1 MFDGL
6 FNVPDDRVRWNLG
19 KGVENMADTQVSD
32 HAVEERRGIRQTAPF
47 ILSALSG
54 GHGIFHWFSQS
65 FFVMLPAVVATFG
78 LSGLQVG
85 AISTTREVVSGVVA
99 LPGGVVTDML
109 RRHWGLVLAGCMAL
123 FGVGWLIMGIAPVY
137 PVLLLGMGVVA
148 MAASMWHLPA
158 TAALSHQFAHRR
170 GSALSF
176 HGVGGNIGDVL
187 GPALTGGLLLVLS
200 WRGILSIYAVVP
212 LLLTFVVF
220 WAFRDI
226 GKTGPQATAAQGFNE
241 QMGQTWQSF
250 KAHPRLWGIMTVAGI
265 RGMAHVAFLPFLA
278 LYLGLETQLGM
289 SKPSL
294 GLHFALLVGVG
305 IVSTPVMGYLSDRV
319 GRKVVLIPGMLG
331 LAVLTALLVPF
342 GEGIGLIVVIALL
355 GIFLFSDQPILT
367 AGALDTIGEGVVAST
382 LGVFSFSRFA
392 LAAASPLIAGY
403 LFDSNGIES
412 TFIYIAIL
420 YVVAS
425 VILLAVPMGAP
436 RHSAGDGHHGHGGG
450 HGHGHDAH
458 EEGQDDHGHGHAH
471 DEEQG
476 HHDHGHGDEE
486 EHGHH

>member
-1 MFDGL
+1 M
-6 FNVPDDRVRWNLG
+6 
-19 KGVENMADTQVSD
+19 VETQVGD
-32 HAVEERRGIRQTAPF
+32 HAIEAEARRGLRGTAPF

-54 GHGIFHWFSQS
+54 GHGIFHWFTQS

-78 LSGLQVG
+78 LSGFQVG
-85 AISTTREVVSGVVA
+85 AIATTREVVSGVIA

-123 FGVGWLIMGIAPVY
+123 FGVGWLIMGISPVY
-137 PVLLLGMGVVA
+137 PVLLVGMGVVA

-158 TAALSHQFAHRR
+158 TAALSSQFAHRR

-226 GKTGPQATAAQGFNE
+226 GRTGTQATAPAGFRS
-241 QMGQTWQSF
+241 QMDQTRQSF
-250 KAHPRLWGIMTVAGI
+250 KEHPRLWGIMTVAGI
-265 RGMAHVAFLPFLA
+265 RGMANVAFLPFLA

-294 GLHFALLVGVG
+294 GLHIALLVGVG
-305 IVSTPVMGYLSDRV
+305 IISTPIMGYLSDRL
-319 GRKVVLIPGMLG
+319 GRKLVLVPGMLG

-342 GEGIGLIVVIALL
+342 GEGIGLIVVLALL

-367 AGALDTIGEGVVAST
+367 AGALDVIGEGVVAST
-382 LGVFSFSRFA
+382 LGVFSFCRFA
-392 LAAASPLIAGY
+392 LAASSPLIAGL
-403 LFDSNGIES
+403 LFDFRGIEA
-412 TFIYIAIL
+412 TFFYIASL
-420 YVVAS
+420 YVVATL
-425 VILLAVPMGAP
+425 ILMIVPMATP
-436 RHSAGDGHHGHGGG
+436 RHSAGDGHHGHGHGG
-450 HGHGHDAH
+450 
-458 EEGQDDHGHGHAH
+458 
-471 DEEQG
+471 
-476 HHDHGHGDEE
+476 HDHGADHGGDHEDDHAHA
-486 EHGHH
+486 HGNGDGHGAR

>member
-1 MFDGL
+1 MTQS
-6 FNVPDDRVRWNLG
+6 RVETTETQRDQ
-19 KGVENMADTQVSD
+19 GV
-32 HAVEERRGIRQTAPF
+32 RQTAAF

-54 GHGIFHWFSQS
+54 GHGIFHWFTQS

-78 LSGLQVG
+78 LSGVQVG
-85 AISTTREVVSGVVA
+85 AIVTTREVVSGVIA

-123 FGVGWLIMGIAPVY
+123 FGVGWLIMGISPVY

-158 TAALSHQFAHRR
+158 TAALSYQFAHRR

-226 GKTGPQATAAQGFNE
+226 GKTGTQTTAPTSFKE
-241 QMGQTWQSF
+241 QMDQTRLSF
-250 KAHPRLWGIMTVAGI
+250 KEHPRLWGIMTVAGL

-294 GLHFALLVGVG
+294 GLHIALLVGVG
-305 IVSTPVMGYLSDRV
+305 IVSTPVMGYLSDRL
-319 GRKVVLIPGMLG
+319 GRKVVLVPGMLG

-367 AGALDTIGEGVVAST
+367 AGALDVIGEGVVAST

-392 LAAASPLIAGY
+392 LAAASPLIAGI
-403 LFDSNGIES
+403 LFDSSGIEA
-412 TFIYIAIL
+412 TFLYIAGL
-420 YVVAS
+420 YVVAT
-425 VILLAVPMGAP
+425 VILFIVPMATP
-436 RHSAGDGHHGHGGG
+436 SHSAGDGHHGHG
-450 HGHGHDAH
+450 HEGHGHDH
-458 EEGQDDHGHGHAH
+458 GDDHGNG
-471 DEEQG
+471 D
-476 HHDHGHGDEE
+476 GHGA
-486 EHGHH
+486 H

>member
-1 MFDGL
+1 
-6 FNVPDDRVRWNLG
+6 
-19 KGVENMADTQVSD
+19 MAETQVSD
-32 HAVEERRGIRQTAPF
+32 HVTEERQGLRQTAPF

-54 GHGIFHWFSQS
+54 GHGIFHWFTQS

-78 LSGLQVG
+78 LSGVQVG
-85 AISTTREVVSGVVA
+85 AIATTREVVSGIIA

-123 FGVGWLIMGIAPVY
+123 FGIGWLIMGISPVY
-137 PVLLLGMGVVA
+137 PVLLLGMGIVA
-148 MAASMWHLPA
+148 AAASMWHLPA

-176 HGVGGNIGDVL
+176 HGVGGNVGDVL
-187 GPALTGGLLLVLS
+187 GPALTGALLLVLS

-226 GKTGPQATAAQGFNE
+226 GRTGAQASAPTGFGE
-241 QMGQTWQSF
+241 QMSQTRQSF
-250 KAHPRLWGIMTVAGI
+250 KAQPRLWGIMTVAGL

-289 SKPSL
+289 SKPIL
-294 GLHFALLVGVG
+294 GLHIALLVGVG
-305 IVSTPVMGYLSDRV
+305 IISTPVMGYLSDRF
-319 GRKVVLIPGMLG
+319 GRKLVLIPGMLG

-342 GEGIGLIVVIALL
+342 GTGIGLIIVIALL

-367 AGALDTIGEGVVAST
+367 AGALDVIGEGVVAST

-403 LFDSNGIES
+403 LFDSRGVES
-412 TFIYIAIL
+412 TFFYIAGL
-420 YVVAS
+420 YVLATL
-425 VILLAVPMGAP
+425 ILMLVPMASP
-436 RHSAGDGHHGHGGG
+436 RHSAADGHHGHGGG
-450 HGHGHDAH
+450 GHGGGHGDSHGDSHREEHGH
-458 EEGQDDHGHGHAH
+458 DDHGHGHG
-471 DEEQG
+471 DGEG
-476 HHDHGHGDEE
+476 HGHHGHG
-486 EHGHH
+486 H

>member
-1 MFDGL
+1 
-6 FNVPDDRVRWNLG
+6 
-19 KGVENMADTQVSD
+19 MADTLVSD
-32 HAVEERRGIRQTAPF
+32 HSIEERQGLRRTAPF
-47 ILSALSG
+47 ILGALSG
-54 GHGIFHWFSQS
+54 GHGIFHWFTQS

-85 AISTTREVVSGVVA
+85 AIATTREVVSGVIA

-123 FGVGWLIMGIAPVY
+123 FGVGWLIMGISPVY

-226 GKTGPQATAAQGFNE
+226 GRTGETATAAPGFNE

-250 KAHPRLWGIMTVAGI
+250 KDHPRLWGIMTVAGL

-278 LYLGLETQLGM
+278 LYLGLETQLGL

-305 IVSTPVMGYLSDRV
+305 IVSTPAMGYLSDRF
-319 GRKVVLIPGMLG
+319 GRKVVLVPGMLG
-331 LAVLTALLVPF
+331 LAVLTALLLPF

-355 GIFLFSDQPILT
+355 GVFLFSDQPILT
-367 AGALDTIGEGVVAST
+367 AGALDTIGKDVVAST

-403 LFDSNGIES
+403 LFDSSGIES
-412 TFIYIAIL
+412 TFLYIAGL
-420 YVVAS
+420 YVVAT
-425 VILLAVPMGAP
+425 VTLLAVPMAAP
-436 RHSAGDGHHGHGGG
+436 RHSAGDGHHGQGHRHGGD
-450 HGHGHDAH
+450 HGHAH
-458 EEGQDDHGHGHAH
+458 GEEQEHQGHGHANG
-471 DEEQG
+471 EE
-476 HHDHGHGDEE
+476 HGHGDR
-486 EHGHH
+486 GH

>member
-1 MFDGL
+1 MAETHVEHTEAHQRHG
-6 FNVPDDRVRWNLG
+6 VR
-19 KGVENMADTQVSD
+19 
-32 HAVEERRGIRQTAPF
+32 RTAPF

-78 LSGLQVG
+78 LSGVQVG
-85 AISTTREVVSGVVA
+85 AISTTREVVSGVIA

-123 FGVGWLIMGIAPVY
+123 FGVGWLVMGISPVY
-137 PVLLLGMGVVA
+137 PILLLGMGIVA

-158 TAALSHQFAHRR
+158 TAALSYQFAHRR
-170 GSALSF
+170 ASALSF
-176 HGVGGNIGDVL
+176 HGVGGNVGDVL

-226 GKTGPQATAAQGFNE
+226 GRTGTESTTRTSFQQQME
-241 QMGQTWQSF
+241 QTRLSF
-250 KAHPRLWGIMTVAGI
+250 KEHPRLWGIMTVAGL

-294 GLHFALLVGVG
+294 GLHIALLVGVG
-305 IVSTPVMGYLSDRV
+305 IVTTPMMGYLADRL
-319 GRKVVLIPGMLG
+319 GRKLVLIPGMLG

-342 GEGIGLIVVIALL
+342 GEGVGLIVVIALL
-355 GIFLFSDQPILT
+355 GIFFFSDQPILT
-367 AGALDTIGEGVVAST
+367 AGALDVIGEDVVAST

-392 LAAASPLIAGY
+392 LAAASPLIAGW
-403 LFDSNGIES
+403 LFDSFGIDS
-412 TFIYIAIL
+412 TFFYIAAL
-420 YVVAS
+420 YVVAT
-425 VILLAVPMGAP
+425 VILLLVPMAVPT
-436 RHSAGDGHHGHGGG
+436 HSAGDGHHGHGHADGSGEG
-450 HGHGHDAH
+450 HRAH
-458 EEGQDDHGHGHAH
+458 
-471 DEEQG
+471 
-476 HHDHGHGDEE
+476 
-486 EHGHH
+486 